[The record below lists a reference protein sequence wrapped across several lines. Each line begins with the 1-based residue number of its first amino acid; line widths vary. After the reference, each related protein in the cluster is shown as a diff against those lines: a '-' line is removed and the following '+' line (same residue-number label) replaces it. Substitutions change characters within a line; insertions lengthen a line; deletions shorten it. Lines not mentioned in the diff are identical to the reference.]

1 MKNLRRRCWKI
12 AKELKLELPN
22 VDELFKLSTDKGKA
36 ETVVMIP
43 IDEISNF
50 PNHPFKVRDDEKMIE
65 TVASIKKHGVIF
77 PAIVR
82 KKADGGYEMI
92 AGHRRKRACQIAEI
106 DEMPCLVRELTD
118 EEATILM
125 VDTNVQREEILPSER
140 AFAFKMKLDAIKK
153 QGKRVDLTSTPV
165 GEKLSVDIIA
175 EEFGISREQVR
186 RYIRLTE
193 LIPELLEMVDK
204 EKDGIAL
211 RPAVEISYMTKQDQ
225 KVLLDV
231 ILLNEATPS
240 EQQAKKMRELGE
252 KGLLERD
259 KIEEILSEEKP
270 NQKEQIKFKVENV
283 KNYFPKGY
291 SVEQMQKVMQK
302 LLEEYQIKWKRRMQ
316 EKEMVR

>member
-1 MKNLRRRCWKI
+1 
-12 AKELKLELPN
+12 
-22 VDELFKLSTDKGKA
+22 
-36 ETVVMIP
+36 MIP

-50 PNHPFKVRDDEKMIE
+50 PNHPFKVLDDEKMIE
-65 TVASIKKHGVIF
+65 TVASVKKHGVIF

-82 KKADGGYEMI
+82 KKKDGSYKMV

-106 DEMPCLVRELTD
+106 TEMPCLVRNLTD

-125 VDTNVQREEILPSER
+125 VDTNVQREKILPSER
-140 AFAFKMKLDAIKK
+140 AFAFKMKLEAIKK
-153 QGKRVDLTSTPV
+153 QGKRVDLTSTPS

-204 EKDGIAL
+204 EQIAL
-211 RPAVEISYMTKQDQ
+211 RPAVEISYISKQDQ
-225 KVLLDV
+225 KELLDA

-240 EQQAKKMRELGE
+240 EKQAKDLRELSQ
-252 KGLLERD
+252 KGVLNRD

-270 NQKEQIKFKVENV
+270 NQKEQVKFTVDKIRS
-283 KNYFPKGY
+283 YFPKGY
-291 SVEQMQKVMQK
+291 TIDQMQKIMQK
-302 LLEEYQIKWKRRMQ
+302 LLEEYHARWQRKIQARESR
-316 EKEMVR
+316 

>member
-1 MKNLRRRCWKI
+1 M
-12 AKELKLELPN
+12 AKEINLELPN
-22 VDELFKLSTDKGKA
+22 VDDLFKFSTNKGKA

-43 IDEISNF
+43 IEEISDF

-82 KKADGGYEMI
+82 KKADGSYEMI

-106 DEMPCLVRELTD
+106 NEMPCLVRELTD

-165 GEKLSVDIIA
+165 EEKLSVDIIA

-186 RYIRLTE
+186 RYVRLTE

-204 EKDGIAL
+204 EKGGMSL
-211 RPAVEISYMTKQDQ
+211 RPAVEISYMTKKDQ
-225 KVLLDV
+225 KELLDV

-240 EQQAKKMRELGE
+240 EQQTKELRKLSE

>member
-1 MKNLRRRCWKI
+1 M
-12 AKELKLELPN
+12 AKEINLELPN
-22 VDELFKLSTDKGKA
+22 VDDLFKFSTNKGKA

-43 IDEISNF
+43 IEEISDF

-82 KKADGGYEMI
+82 KKADGSYEMI

-106 DEMPCLVRELTD
+106 NEMPCLVRELTD

-165 GEKLSVDIIA
+165 EEKLSVDIIA

-186 RYIRLTE
+186 RYVRLTE

-204 EKDGIAL
+204 EKGGMSL
-211 RPAVEISYMTKQDQ
+211 RPAVEISYMTKKDQ
-225 KVLLDV
+225 KELLGV

-240 EQQAKKMRELGE
+240 EQQAKELRKLSE

-316 EKEMVR
+316 EKEMIR

>member
-1 MKNLRRRCWKI
+1 M
-12 AKELKLELPN
+12 AKEINLELPN
-22 VDELFKLSTDKGKA
+22 VDDLFKFSTNKGKA

-43 IDEISNF
+43 IEEISDF

-82 KKADGGYEMI
+82 KKADGSYEMI

-106 DEMPCLVRELTD
+106 NEMTCLVRELTD

-165 GEKLSVDIIA
+165 EEKLSVDIIA

-186 RYIRLTE
+186 RYVRLTE

-204 EKDGIAL
+204 EKGGMSL
-211 RPAVEISYMTKQDQ
+211 RPAVEISYMTKKDQ
-225 KVLLDV
+225 KELLDV

-240 EQQAKKMRELGE
+240 EQQAKELRKLSE

-316 EKEMVR
+316 EKEMIR

>member
-1 MKNLRRRCWKI
+1 
-12 AKELKLELPN
+12 
-22 VDELFKLSTDKGKA
+22 
-36 ETVVMIP
+36 MIP

-50 PNHPFKVRDDEKMIE
+50 PNHPFKVLDDEKMIE
-65 TVASIKKHGVIF
+65 TVASVKKHGVIF

-82 KKADGGYEMI
+82 KKKDGSYEMV

-106 DEMPCLVRELTD
+106 TEMPCLVRNLTD

-125 VDTNVQREEILPSER
+125 VDTNVQREKILPSER
-140 AFAFKMKLDAIKK
+140 AFAFKMKLEAIKK
-153 QGKRVDLTSTPV
+153 QGKRVDLTSTPS

-204 EKDGIAL
+204 EQIAL
-211 RPAVEISYMTKQDQ
+211 RPAVEISYISKQDQ
-225 KVLLDV
+225 KELLDA

-240 EQQAKKMRELGE
+240 EKQAKDLRELSQ
-252 KGLLERD
+252 KGVLNRD

-270 NQKEQIKFKVENV
+270 NQIEQVKFTVDKIRS
-283 KNYFPKGY
+283 YFPKGY
-291 SVEQMQKVMQK
+291 TIDQMQKIMQK
-302 LLEEYQIKWKRRMQ
+302 LLEEYHARWQRKIQARESR
-316 EKEMVR
+316 

>member
-1 MKNLRRRCWKI
+1 M
-12 AKELKLELPN
+12 AKEINLELPN
-22 VDELFKLSTDKGKA
+22 VDDLFKFSTNKGKA

-43 IDEISNF
+43 IEEISDF

-82 KKADGGYEMI
+82 KKADGSYEMI

-106 DEMPCLVRELTD
+106 NEMPCLVRELTD

-165 GEKLSVDIIA
+165 EEKLSVDIIA

-186 RYIRLTE
+186 RYVRLTE

-204 EKDGIAL
+204 EKGGMSL
-211 RPAVEISYMTKQDQ
+211 RPAVEISYMTKKDQ
-225 KVLLDV
+225 KELLDV

-240 EQQAKKMRELGE
+240 EQQAKELRKLSE

-291 SVEQMQKVMQK
+291 SVEQMQKVMKK

>member
-1 MKNLRRRCWKI
+1 
-12 AKELKLELPN
+12 
-22 VDELFKLSTDKGKA
+22 
-36 ETVVMIP
+36 MIP

-50 PNHPFKVRDDEKMIE
+50 PNHPFKVLDDEKMIE
-65 TVASIKKHGVIF
+65 TVASVKKHGVIF

-82 KKADGGYEMI
+82 KKEDGSYEMV

-106 DEMPCLVRELTD
+106 TEMPCLVRELTD

-125 VDTNVQREEILPSER
+125 VDTNVQREKILPSER
-140 AFAFKMKLDAIKK
+140 AFAFKMKLDAIKR

-165 GEKLSVDIIA
+165 EEKLSVDIIA

-211 RPAVEISYMTKQDQ
+211 RPAVEISYMSKQDQ
-225 KVLLDV
+225 KELLDA

-240 EQQAKKMRELGE
+240 EKQAKELRVLSE
-252 KGLLERD
+252 KGILDRD
-259 KIEEILSEEKP
+259 KIE
-270 NQKEQIKFKVENV
+270 
-283 KNYFPKGY
+283 
-291 SVEQMQKVMQK
+291 
-302 LLEEYQIKWKRRMQ
+302 
-316 EKEMVR
+316 

>member
-1 MKNLRRRCWKI
+1 M
-12 AKELKLELPN
+12 AKEINLELPN
-22 VDELFKLSTDKGKA
+22 VDDLFKFSTNKGKA

-43 IDEISNF
+43 IEEISDF

-82 KKADGGYEMI
+82 KKADGSYEMI

-211 RPAVEISYMTKQDQ
+211 RPAVEISYMTKKDQ
-225 KVLLDV
+225 KELLDV

-240 EQQAKKMRELGE
+240 EQQAKELRKLSE

-316 EKEMVR
+316 EKEMIR

>member
-1 MKNLRRRCWKI
+1 M
-12 AKELKLELPN
+12 AKEINLELLN
-22 VDELFKLSTDKGKA
+22 VDDLFKFSTNKGKA

-43 IDEISNF
+43 IEEISDF

-82 KKADGGYEMI
+82 KKADGSYEMI

-106 DEMPCLVRELTD
+106 NEMPCLVRELTD

-165 GEKLSVDIIA
+165 EEKLSVDIIA

-186 RYIRLTE
+186 RYVRLTE

-204 EKDGIAL
+204 EKGGMSL
-211 RPAVEISYMTKQDQ
+211 RPAVEISYMTKKDQ
-225 KVLLDV
+225 KELLDV

-240 EQQAKKMRELGE
+240 EQQAKELRKLSE

-316 EKEMVR
+316 EKEMIR

>member
-1 MKNLRRRCWKI
+1 M
-12 AKELKLELPN
+12 AKEINLELPN
-22 VDELFKLSTDKGKA
+22 VDDLFKFSTNKGKA

-43 IDEISNF
+43 IEEISDF

-82 KKADGGYEMI
+82 KKADGSYEMI

-106 DEMPCLVRELTD
+106 NEMPCLVRELTD

-165 GEKLSVDIIA
+165 EEKLSVDIIA

-186 RYIRLTE
+186 RYVRLTE

-204 EKDGIAL
+204 EKGGMSL
-211 RPAVEISYMTKQDQ
+211 RPAVEISYMTKKDQ
-225 KVLLDV
+225 KELLDV

-240 EQQAKKMRELGE
+240 EQKAKELRKLSE

-316 EKEMVR
+316 EKEMIR